1 MNWLFQMQFKV
12 IFFEMVVLDIEVINV
27 ENEYGV
33 VGFYFLIFFYFDL
46 FRFLDEFFEL
56 GVVVNVL

>member
-1 MNWLFQMQFKV
+1 
-12 IFFEMVVLDIEVINV
+12 MVVLDIEVINV